1 MNVKFKKSLKFITLL
16 VMALL
21 IATVSATIYNYMYI
35 AGSGQ
40 ITTTGLSWALGND
53 APGAASVSGPTAT
66 IPMTTNLGNPRN
78 YTDCLHLINQ
88 DGTAHSFNIT
98 VTTSTGDAAD
108 FTEFNL
114 VLFNAA
120 GTEVEVLDLLTQGA
134 ATSTQS
140 IGGSETWQILFELI
154 PIESPTTG
162 HEVDFTL
169 TLIYT

>member
-16 VMALL
+16 VAALL

-35 AGSGQ
+35 EGSGQ
-40 ITTTGLSWALGND
+40 ITTTGLTWELGTD
-53 APGAASVSGPTAT
+53 APGSASISGPTAT

-114 VLFNAA
+114 VLFNSTSAQ
-120 GTEVEVLDLLTQGA
+120 VDVLDLLTQGVT
-134 ATSTQS
+134 TSTHS

-154 PIESPTTG
+154 PIASPTTG
-162 HEVDFTL
+162 NEVDFTL

>member
-16 VMALL
+16 VTALL

-35 AGSGQ
+35 AGSGT
-40 ITTTGLSWALGND
+40 ITTTGLSWELGAD
-53 APGAASVSGPTAT
+53 APGTASISGPTVT

-120 GTEVEVLDLLTQGA
+120 GTQVAVLDLLTQGA
-134 ATSTQS
+134 ATSDLS

-154 PIESPTTG
+154 PIASPTTG
-162 HEVDFTL
+162 DEVDFSL
-169 TLIYT
+169 TLVYT